1 MLFADLP
8 NEILTECF
16 KYLDIFEIFH
26 SFNKLNFRFQ
36 ALICYYPLAVDFH
49 DDSQS
54 QFDNFCEIIRSNR
67 MLQKQLRSLRL
78 SNENFPEIHLFLSM
92 LSLSKFPN
100 IQSLTLVELKQ
111 CDRLLLPNQLPTLSP
126 LSCIRLIKCNKS
138 EISQILSSIQTSHL
152 RTLSVSELFAH
163 DKLLCNISTLQYLT
177 LSTCDTEKLHH
188 ILDNALQLKYLN
200 VDTVNRCVLSQNT
213 ISENLVPIKQLI
225 LKKYEDNLVNL
236 ESIFKRISNLNS
248 LTISI
253 NNINVID
260 ADQWQFWINY
270 YLPELKKFR
279 FYFHFNDQQLLNT
292 IQEIFQKF
300 QSNFWTKE
308 HQWFTEYI
316 VSRNSASIYSIP
328 YFLDSFKLERIVS
341 RYECPLIPNS
351 NKYENVKC
359 LEIGLSI
366 EYTITTGLN
375 LSYFTNVDSLIFSA
389 TSILILRLTMSSVDL
404 IRIKKVIFNVQHEI
418 RSAFLYGLFQ
428 QASNISSLSIDI
440 RSFTSLINTNDAS
453 RGYLKKTIK
462 QLNFLSHHSD
472 FTVALQ
478 SVYERLRKFF
488 SISDR
493 FNRKCTL
500 YGFLFFLIEFL
511 PKLTRIETPS
521 SSCTHNFDTVGF
533 VKLVAQELN
542 VLIDIDNNRG
552 RNTQDPMIVWIT
564 RLEG

>member
-300 QSNFWTKE
+300 QSDFWTKE

-316 VSRNSASIYSIP
+316 VSQNSASIYSIP

-359 LEIGLSI
+359 LEISLSR
-366 EYTITTGLN
+366 YTITTGLN